1 MSVFKAK
8 KQEEERLEKLR
19 KRKEIK
25 KSKQKNLEKFV
36 PHKEPADNNNHNA
49 QGIVTKSDKIDAFK
63 LENNNSDDLTEDMT
77 TTSETRED
85 VNEGL
90 DDDTNERGPKLPE
103 PMSKEEI
110 KEFQRKLF
118 ERLDL
123 QLKEKGII

>member
-1 MSVFKAK
+1 MKLFPPKAP
-8 KQEEERLEKLR
+8 
-19 KRKEIK
+19 I
-25 KSKQKNLEKFV
+25 
-36 PHKEPADNNNHNA
+36 DNNNHNA
-49 QGIVTKSDKIDAFK
+49 QGIVTKSDKIDALKFEK
-63 LENNNSDDLTEDMT
+63 NNPDDLTEDMT
-77 TTSETRED
+77 TTSETREN

-123 QLKEKGII
+123 QLKEKGIIYTNEELTNLAVSDLSPMPAYFVC